1 MKERYLTSTRR
12 VTLNLVP
19 SLPARRLPDG
29 RVALTQKFLEGVN
42 ELHRF
47 WSDPLTVYFRDSQAA
62 QGSLDEICV
71 SPAELGFGV
80 QVLNPAEITQAIVK
94 ENPGVVLLSLDDFHQ
109 SEMWTACRDNDV
121 KCVYVSEY
129 SLATRKQIIQET
141 TPNPLKRLRRRHW
154 EAGQEKRRLAAV
166 VGANGLQCNGTP
178 TDDCYRDLNA
188 NALLYFDSRITEDL
202 LSSEEQVRN
211 RLKGVESRPLQLFFS
226 GRLTRMK
233 GAMELLKVARQ
244 LRRLKVNFHLTI
256 CGDGDLKDEMQRA
269 IETGHLQ
276 KHVSLMGVLDFRND
290 LVPYVRSAV
299 DLFVCCHPQ
308 GDPSCTYLETM
319 SCGVPIAGYANEAF
333 EGVVRSSGSGWLTP
347 LNNPAALART
357 IAEIQGTPDALR
369 EMSLSA
375 LRFARSHTFEQTFS
389 RRIEHLREC
398 MEPAA
403 DAAGA

>member
-1 MKERYLTSTRR
+1 MA
-12 VTLNLVP
+12 V
-19 SLPARRLPDG
+19 
-29 RVALTQKFLEGVN
+29 TQKFLEGVN

-47 WSDPLTVYFRDSQAA
+47 WSDPLTVYFRDSEAA

-71 SPAELGFGV
+71 SPGELGFKV
-80 QVLNPAEITQAIVK
+80 EVLNPAGITQAIVK

-109 SEMWTACRDNDV
+109 SDMWTACRDNNV

-141 TPNPLKRLRRRHW
+141 TPNLLKRVRRRHW
-154 EAGQEKRRLAAV
+154 EQGQEKRRRAAV
-166 VGANGLQCNGTP
+166 VGANGLQSNGTP
-178 TDDCYRDLNA
+178 TYDCYRELSA
-188 NALLYFDSRITEDL
+188 KALVYFDSRITEDL
-202 LSSEEQVRN
+202 LSNEEQIQN
-211 RLKGVESRPLQLFFS
+211 RLADVESRPLQLFFS

-233 GAMELLKVARQ
+233 GAMDIVQVAVQ
-244 LRRLKVNFHLTI
+244 LRRLKVNFHMTI

-269 IETGHLQ
+269 IEAGHLN
-276 KHVSLMGVLDFRND
+276 KHVSMMGVLDFRNS
-290 LVPYVRSAV
+290 LVPYVRSSV

-347 LNNPAALART
+347 LNDPTALAKT
-357 IAEIQGTPDALR
+357 IADIQRNAGSLR
-369 EMSLSA
+369 DMSLSA

-398 MEPAA
+398 MEPAVE
-403 DAAGA
+403 AAGAAAS